1 MYYDQNKIYLYR
13 ISNILLHMDKI
24 YIRVPL
30 SDEQNDTEFELRRV
44 KNLKTIHIKKKNI
57 LNKFQLVSIN

>member
-1 MYYDQNKIYLYR
+1 M
-13 ISNILLHMDKI
+13 LLHMDKI

>member
-1 MYYDQNKIYLYR
+1 M
-13 ISNILLHMDKI
+13 LLHMDKI

-44 KNLKTIHIKKKNI
+44 KNLKTIHIKEGKNI
-57 LNKFQLVSIN
+57 LNKFQLVSINVLIS

>member
-1 MYYDQNKIYLYR
+1 M
-13 ISNILLHMDKI
+13 LLHMDKI

-44 KNLKTIHIKKKNI
+44 KNLKTIHIKEGKNI
-57 LNKFQLVSIN
+57 FKQISISFY